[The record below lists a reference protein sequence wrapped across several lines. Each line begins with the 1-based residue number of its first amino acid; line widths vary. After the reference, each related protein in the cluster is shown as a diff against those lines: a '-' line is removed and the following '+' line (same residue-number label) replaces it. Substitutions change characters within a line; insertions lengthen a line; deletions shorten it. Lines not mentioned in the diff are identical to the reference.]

1 MKRLFTTTAVFIVP
15 ILFWVILEG
24 LLPSYAFTYRPW
36 EALDFQTVFHLDR
49 TFHPNTVLRMKSVG
63 QLCHH
68 TEYAVAH
75 EEIWITDELGN
86 RNNTFIKDPDI
97 LIVGDSFAAGC
108 AVTQDSVIA
117 NMLYAELDGKM
128 KIYSIAPAEFS
139 ELDYYLKSNTIA
151 KPKIVVYL
159 KSERYVPRPMK
170 YYRKPS
176 GLKSAI
182 KAKIKDNLLFSY
194 LSIFLDKSLRHYSKN
209 WVRARLSNQK
219 GDGIAGIKGSNM
231 FFFNEE
237 NYRHDVNM
245 VQDFTTDLKRTTDN
259 VVSYKEYC
267 DSLGIE
273 FIFIPMP
280 NKETVYFEFVPYKV
294 QPGYILKLDSMLQVE
309 SVKTIN
315 PLKLYNDYRKSNDEL
330 LYHLDDTHWNSN
342 AIRIVSEEIA
352 KMIISAPH
360 SQIDLE

>member
-1 MKRLFTTTAVFIVP
+1 
-15 ILFWVILEG
+15 
-24 LLPSYAFTYRPW
+24 
-36 EALDFQTVFHLDR
+36 
-49 TFHPNTVLRMKSVG
+49 MKSVG

-97 LIVGDSFAAGC
+97 LIIGDSFAAGC

-219 GDGIAGIKGSNM
+219 GDGIAGIEGSNM
-231 FFFNEE
+231 FFFNEG
-237 NYRHDVNM
+237 NYSHDVNM
-245 VQDFTTDLKRTTDN
+245 VHDITNDLKRTKDN
-259 VVSYKEYC
+259 IVSYKEYC

-280 NKETVYFEFVPYKV
+280 NKATVYYELVPYKE
-294 QPGYILKLDSMLQVE
+294 QPGYIIKLDSMLQAE
-309 SVKTIN
+309 NVKTIN
-315 PLKLYNDYRKSNDEL
+315 SLTLYNDYRKSDDEL
-330 LYHLDDTHWNSN
+330 LYHLDDTHWNAK
-342 AIRIVSEEIA
+342 AISIVAEEIA
-352 KMIISAPH
+352 KTITPS
-360 SQIDLE
+360 SRNYLDRE